1 MAAEEAAAHGIN
13 WTFAPMVDIYR
24 DARWGRVME
33 GAGEDPYLG
42 SKIARARVKGFQGE
56 DLSSPRTIAACA
68 KHFAAYGFAEAG
80 KEYNTVD
87 MGTSTLYNIVFP
99 PFKAAKDAGVKTF
112 MNSFN
117 EINGIPAT
125 ASGFLQ
131 RDILKSAWDLMG
143 LLFPV
148 GFHWGTHEHG
158 LAETD
163 AVASL
168 ALNAGSDMDMESGC
182 YVNEL
187 NTLVES
193 GAVQEALIDDAVKR
207 ILKVKFEL
215 GLLKT
220 LTSTAVLKG
229 SISLQDNLNS
239 MMPPW
244 T

>member
-1 MAAEEAAAHGIN
+1 
-13 WTFAPMVDIYR
+13 
-24 DARWGRVME
+24 
-33 GAGEDPYLG
+33 
-42 SKIARARVKGFQGE
+42 
-56 DLSSPRTIAACA
+56 
-68 KHFAAYGFAEAG
+68 
-80 KEYNTVD
+80 

-131 RDILKSAWDLMG
+131 RDILKSAWD
-143 LLFPV
+143 FD
-148 GFHWGTHEHG
+148 GFIVSDWDSIGELHEHG

-163 AVASL
+163 AAAASL

-187 NTLVES
+187 KTLVES

-215 GLLKT
+215 GLFEDPYKYCSIERQHIVTGQPKFHDAALDIAKKSIVLLKNEGI
-220 LTSTAVLKG
+220 LPLKKSG
-229 SISLQDNLNS
+229 LKVGLIGQLAADKDSPLGGWRGKADYNSAISVYEGLKKYKKGI
-239 MMPPW
+239 
-244 T
+244 